1 MMPIMG
7 WIVSLNNSK
16 KLIMKLKLYFKS
28 VIIAV
33 MTVLFV
39 FTSCKDVNSEKAED
53 SAKLSVAYEKY
64 ELDNG
69 LDVILH
75 QDKSDPI
82 VSLAIQYGVGSNRE
96 KTGRTGFAHL
106 FEHML
111 FQESENVPQD
121 QFFKKIQDA
130 GGTLNGGT
138 WKDGTIYYEIVPN
151 NALETVLWLES
162 DRMGFLINTVTE
174 SAFYNQQEVVQN
186 EKRQRVDN
194 NPYGHTGWVL
204 DKNLYPE
211 GHPYNW
217 QVIGELVDLQNA
229 TVDDVKEFYDKFYGP
244 NNATLVLAG
253 DFEKEDAKRLV
264 EKYFG
269 EIKRR
274 QEVTPLEP
282 QPVTL
287 SETKRLYH
295 EDNFATAP
303 QLNMVWPTLEQYTP
317 DAYALDFLA
326 EILSSGKKAPLYR
339 VLVKD
344 KDLTSRTIAY
354 GNAQEL
360 AGEFQISITANNGK
374 SLKDVEAGIF
384 EAFQLFEKEGVTD
397 RDVERIKAGLET
409 QFYNGISSVLGKS
422 FQLAQY
428 NVFAGDPGFIEQDI
442 ENIKKVTK
450 EDVMRVY
457 DTYIKGKPFIMTS
470 FVPKGQLDLI
480 AENSE
485 KAPVVEEEIKENV
498 DKKVED
504 AETEVV
510 KTPSNFDR
518 SVEPDQGE
526 APALNIPES
535 WTAELA
541 NGMKVYGIE
550 QNEIPTV
557 NFSLVMQGGHL
568 LDDKNKNGVANLMT
582 DIMMEGT
589 ANKTPQELEEEIELL
604 GASINMYTT
613 DESIVI
619 RGNTLVRNFDKTM
632 KLVEEI
638 LLEPRWDEEEFA
650 LIKTKTINEIK
661 RSAANPNAVAGRVFN
676 KLLYGEDHIFS
687 LPASGTEASVESIT
701 IDDLKSFYNKNYSP
715 SISSFQVVGKITKDQ
730 ALANLSGLEEK
741 WAAKEVTI
749 PEYPI
754 ANNRDKASL
763 YFVDIPDAKQSVI
776 NIGYI
781 GIPRTDKDFYPAEVM
796 NYKLGGS
803 FSGNVNLILREEKG
817 YTYGARTGFSG
828 SKLPGKFTA
837 SSSVRTNTTGESVE
851 IFKDQIAAYKNGIS
865 EEDLE
870 FTKNALIKSNARRFE
885 TQFNL
890 LGMLQ
895 EMSEYNLPANYIESE
910 EKVIKEMTLEQHQAL
925 ANKYLDE
932 SKMAYLVVG
941 DAASQFAQF
950 KDMGFDEVKLLDKD
964 GVEVKLSDVKL

>member
-1 MMPIMG
+1 M
-7 WIVSLNNSK
+7 LFTA
-16 KLIMKLKLYFKS
+16 L
-28 VIIAV
+28 AV
-33 MTVLFV
+33 FFA
-39 FTSCKDVNSEKAED
+39 FTSCKENDSKNSED
-53 SAKLSVAYEKY
+53 TGKLSVEFEKY
-64 ELDNG
+64 ELENG

-111 FQESENVPQD
+111 FQESENIPQD
-121 QFFKKIQDA
+121 QFFKRIQDA

-151 NALETVLWLES
+151 NALETVLWMES

-204 DKNLYPE
+204 DKNIYPE

-217 QVIGELVDLQNA
+217 QVIGELEDLQNA
-229 TVDDVKEFYDKFYGP
+229 TVADVKEFYDKFYGP

-253 DFEKEDAKRLV
+253 DFDKAEAKTLI

-274 QEVTPLEP
+274 QEVTPMQP
-282 QPVTL
+282 QRTTL
-287 SETKRLYH
+287 TESKRLYH

-303 QLNMVWPTLEQYTP
+303 QLNMVWPTVEQYTD
-317 DAYALDFLA
+317 DAYALDFLG
-326 EILSSGKKAPLYR
+326 EILSQGKSAPLYK
-339 VLVKD
+339 VLVKER
-344 KDLTSRTIAY
+344 DLTSRTTAY

-360 AGEFQISITANNGK
+360 AGEFQITITANNGK
-374 SLKDVEAGIF
+374 SLKDVETGIYD
-384 EAFQLFEKEGVTD
+384 AFAMFEKEGATN

-428 NVFAGDPGFIEQDI
+428 NVFAGDPSFIEKDI
-442 ENIKKVTK
+442 ENIKSVTK

-457 DTYIKGKPFIMTS
+457 NTYIKGKPFVMTS
-470 FVPKGQLDLI
+470 FVPKGQLELI
-480 AENSE
+480 ADNSTM
-485 KAPVVEEEIKENV
+485 APVVEEEIKENV
-498 DKKVED
+498 EKKIED
-504 AETEVV
+504 ANSEVA

-518 SVEPDQGE
+518 SIEPAQGD
-526 APALNIPES
+526 APKLNIPTS
-535 WTAELA
+535 WKSSLS
-541 NGMKVYGIE
+541 NGMKVSGIE

-557 NFSLVMQGGHL
+557 NFSLVIEGGHL
-568 LDDKNKNGVANLMT
+568 LDDPSKNGVANLMT

-589 ANKTPQELEEEIELL
+589 ATKTPQELEEEIELL
-604 GASINMYTT
+604 GASINMSISN
-613 DESIVI
+613 ESITI

-638 LLEPRWDEEEFA
+638 LLQPRWDEEELA
-650 LIKTKTINEIK
+650 LIKTMTINQIK
-661 RSAANPNAVAGRVFN
+661 RSDANPNAVASRVFD
-676 KLLYGEDHIFS
+676 KILYGEDHIFS
-687 LPASGTEASVESIT
+687 LPTSGTEESVAAIT
-701 IDDLKSFYNKNYSP
+701 MDDLKEYYNKYFSP
-715 SISSFQVVGKITKDQ
+715 SISSFQIVGKIDQ
-730 ALANLSGLEEK
+730 STAMKSLKGLESN
-741 WAAKEVTI
+741 WAAKDVTI
-749 PEYPI
+749 PEFPI
-754 ANNRDKASL
+754 VNNRDKTSL

-781 GIPRTDKDFYPAEVM
+781 AMPRTDSDFYPVEVM

-828 SKLPGKFTA
+828 SKVPGKFTA
-837 SSSVRTNTTGESVE
+837 SSSVRTNTTGESVQ
-851 IFKDQIAAYKNGIS
+851 IFKDQIAAYKDGIS
-865 EEDLE
+865 EEDLT

-895 EMSEYNLPANYIESE
+895 EMSEYDLPANYIENE
-910 EKVIKEMTLEQHQAL
+910 EQVINDMTLEMHKSL

-950 KDMGFDEVKLLDKD
+950 KDMGFDEVKLLDKK
-964 GVEVKLSDVKL
+964 GEEVKLGDVKM

>member
-1 MMPIMG
+1 MFKKSFKIALLAVLA
-7 WIVSLNNSK
+7 ISLA
-16 KLIMKLKLYFKS
+16 M
-28 VIIAV
+28 V
-33 MTVLFV
+33 
-39 FTSCKDVNSEKAED
+39 SCKDSSTNTD
-53 SAKLSVAYEKY
+53 GDGTKLSIEFEKY
-64 ELDNG
+64 ELENG

-138 WKDGTIYYEIVPN
+138 WKDGTIYYEVVPN

-194 NPYGHTGWVL
+194 RPYGHTSWVL

-217 QVIGELVDLQNA
+217 QVIGELEDLQNA
-229 TVDDVKEFYDKFYGP
+229 TVEDVKEFYDMYYGP

-253 DFEKEDAKRLV
+253 DFETEEAKTLI

-274 QEVTPLEP
+274 KKVEPLDVK
-282 QPVTL
+282 PVTIA
-287 SETKRLYH
+287 ETKRLYH

-303 QLNMVWPTLEQYTP
+303 QLNMVWPTIEQFTE

-326 EILSSGKKAPLYR
+326 EILSSGKKAPLYK
-339 VLVKD
+339 VLVKE
-344 KDLTSRTIAY
+344 KELTSSTSAY
-354 GNAQEL
+354 SNTQVL
-360 AGEFQISITANNGK
+360 AGEFHIIITGNNGVN
-374 SLKDVEAGIF
+374 LNDVEKGIY
-384 EAFQLFEKEGVTD
+384 EAFELFEKDGVTE
-397 RDVERIKAGLET
+397 RDIERIKAGQET
-409 QFYNGISSVLGKS
+409 EFYNGVSSVLGKS
-422 FQLAQY
+422 FQLSIY
-428 NVFAGDPGFIEQDI
+428 NTFAGSPGFIETDI

-457 DTYIKGKPFIMTS
+457 EKYIKGKPFIMSS
-470 FVPKGQLDLI
+470 FVPKGETNLI
-480 AENSE
+480 ADNSE
-485 KAPVVEEEIKENV
+485 LAPVVEEEIKENV
-498 DKKVED
+498 AKTVED
-504 AETEVV
+504 SKDEIA

-518 SVEPDQGE
+518 SIEPVQGE
-526 APALNIPES
+526 TPKLNIPTS
-535 WTAELA
+535 WTATLD
-541 NGMKVYGIE
+541 NGIRVYGIE

-557 NFSLVMQGGHL
+557 NFSLVIEGGHL
-568 LDDKNKNGVANLMT
+568 MDDFNNNGVANLMT
-582 DIMMEGT
+582 DIMIEGT
-589 ANKTPQELEEEIELL
+589 ANKTPEELEEEIEML
-604 GASINMYTT
+604 GASINMFTT
-613 DESIVI
+613 NESIVI

-632 KLVEEI
+632 ALIEEI
-638 LLEPRWDEEEFA
+638 LLEPRWDEEEFN
-650 LIKTKTINEIK
+650 LIKIRTVNQIK
-661 RSAANPNAVAGRVFN
+661 RSDANPTTVARRVYN
-676 KLLYGEDHIFS
+676 KLLYGKDHIFS
-687 LPASGTEASVESIT
+687 YPTVGTVASVEAIT
-701 IDDLKSFYNKNYSP
+701 MDDIKDFYNKYFSP
-715 SISSFQVVGKITKDQ
+715 SVSTFHVVGSIDKEMSLENLAGLGERWTAKD
-730 ALANLSGLEEK
+730 
-741 WAAKEVTI
+741 VTI

-763 YFVDIPDAKQSVI
+763 YFVDIPNAKQSVI

-781 GIPRTDKDFYPAEVM
+781 SLPRTDEEFYPVEVM

-817 YTYGARTGFSG
+817 YTYGARTRFSG
-828 SKLPGKFTA
+828 SKIPGTFTA
-837 SSSVRTNTTGESVE
+837 SSSVRTNTTGESVQ
-851 IFKDQIAAYKNGIS
+851 IFKDQIVKYKEGIT
-865 EEDLE
+865 EDDLE

-885 TQFNL
+885 TQFSL

-895 EMSEYNLPANYIESE
+895 EMSNYDLPSNYIEKE
-910 EKVIKEMTLEQHQAL
+910 ENIINTMTLEQHKKL

-932 SKMAYLVVG
+932 SIMAYVVVG
-941 DAASQFAQF
+941 DAATQFAQF
-950 KDMGFDEVKLLDKD
+950 KTMGFDEVKLMNKEGEEEEL
-964 GVEVKLSDVKL
+964 EDVKL

>member
-1 MMPIMG
+1 MNM
-7 WIVSLNNSK
+7 SK
-16 KLIMKLKLYFKS
+16 FPKFLMLILALTFFS
-28 VIIAV
+28 
-33 MTVLFV
+33 FV
-39 FTSCKDVNSEKAED
+39 GCKEENKGVEE
-53 SAKLSVAYEKY
+53 SAKLSVEFEKY
-64 ELDNG
+64 ELANG
-69 LDVILH
+69 LDVVLH

-111 FQESENVPQD
+111 FQESENVGQD

-151 NALETVLWLES
+151 NALETIMWLES
-162 DRMGFLINTVTE
+162 DRMGYLINTVTE

-194 NPYGHTGWVL
+194 NPYGHTNWVL
-204 DKNLYPE
+204 DKNIYPE

-217 QVIGELVDLQNA
+217 QVIGELVDLQSA
-229 TVDDVKEFYDKFYGP
+229 TVEDVREFYDKYYGP

-253 DFEKEDAKRLV
+253 DFDTEEAKALI

-274 QEVTPLEP
+274 QDVPKLEP
-282 QPVTL
+282 QPVTIA
-287 SETKRLYH
+287 ETVRLYH
-295 EDNFATAP
+295 EDNFAKAP
-303 QLNMVWPTLEQYTP
+303 QLNMVWPTLHQYTD

-326 EILSSGKKAPLYR
+326 EILTRGKKAPLYR
-339 VLVKD
+339 VLEKE
-344 KDLTSRTIAY
+344 KELTSRFFGY
-354 GNAQEL
+354 NNSQEI
-360 AGEFQISITANNGK
+360 AGEFHIQVTANDGK
-374 SLKDVEAGIF
+374 SLNEVEKGIF
-384 EAFQLFEKEGVTD
+384 EAFALFEKEGITD
-397 RDVERIKAGLET
+397 RDIERVKAGLET
-409 QFYNGISSVLGKS
+409 QFYNGISSVVNKS
-422 FQLAQY
+422 FQLASY
-428 NVFAGDPGFIEQDI
+428 NVFTGNPGFIEEDI

-450 EDVMRVY
+450 ADVMRVY
-457 DTYIKGKPFIMTS
+457 NTYIKDKPYVITS
-470 FVPKGQLDLI
+470 FVPKGQMNLI
-480 AENSE
+480 AENSS

-498 DKKVED
+498 EKTIKESTIEI
-504 AETEVV
+504 A

-518 SVEPDQGE
+518 TKEPAQGE
-526 APALNIPES
+526 APALKIPTS
-535 WTAELA
+535 WKTELA

-557 NFSLVMQGGHL
+557 NFSLVIEGGHL
-568 LDDKNKNGVANLMT
+568 LDAINNNGVANLMT

-589 ANKTPQELEEEIELL
+589 ATKTPLELEEEIEML
-604 GASINMYTT
+604 GANINMYTT
-613 DESIVI
+613 RESIVLQV
-619 RGNTLVRNFDKTM
+619 NTLVRNFDATVA
-632 KLVEEI
+632 LVQEI

-650 LIKTKTINEIK
+650 RIKTATINQIK
-661 RSAANPNAVAGRVFN
+661 RSDANPNAVANRVYN
-676 KLLYGEDHIFS
+676 KLLYGKDHIFS
-687 LPASGTEASVESIT
+687 YPTSGTTESVSAIT
-701 IDDLKSFYNKNYSP
+701 IDDLKAFYEKNFSP
-715 SISSFQVVGKITKDQ
+715 SVTNFHIVGKIDQ
-730 ALANLSGLEEK
+730 TRALKGLKSLEK
-741 WAAKEVTI
+741 AWAAKEVTI
-749 PEYPI
+749 PDYPV

-763 YFVDIPDAKQSVI
+763 YFVDIPNAKQSVI

-781 GIPRTDKDFYPAEVM
+781 ALPRTDKDFYPAEVM

-828 SKLPGKFTA
+828 SKIPGTFTA
-837 SSSVRTNTTGESVE
+837 SSSVRTNTTGESVS
-851 IFKDQIAAYKNGIS
+851 IFKEEIEKYKQGIS
-865 EEDLE
+865 EADLE

-885 TQFNL
+885 TQFSL

-895 EMSEYNLPANYIESE
+895 EMSSYGLASNFIEDE
-910 EKVIKEMTLEQHQAL
+910 EATVRNMTLEQHKAL

-941 DAASQFAQF
+941 DATTQFPQF
-950 KDMGFDEVKLLDKD
+950 KEMKFDEVLLVDKE
-964 GVEVKLSDVKL
+964 GEEVKLEEVKQ

>member
-1 MMPIMG
+1 MI
-7 WIVSLNNSK
+7 SK
-16 KLIMKLKLYFKS
+16 TFTKAAILALFTFA
-28 VIIAV
+28 VI
-33 MTVLFV
+33 
-39 FTSCKDVNSEKAED
+39 SCGDKTKDKKEE
-53 SAKLSVAYEKY
+53 SAKLSLEFEKY
-64 ELDNG
+64 ELENG
-69 LDVILH
+69 LDVVLH

-138 WKDGTIYYEIVPN
+138 WKDGTIYYEVVPK
-151 NALETVLWLES
+151 NAMETVMWLES
-162 DRMGFLINTVTE
+162 DRMGYLINTVTE

-194 NPYGHTGWVL
+194 NPYGHVSWVL

-217 QVIGELVDLQNA
+217 QVIGELVDLQSA
-229 TVDDVKEFYDKFYGP
+229 TVEDVREFYDRFYGP

-253 DFEKEDAKRLV
+253 DFEIDEAKAMI

-274 QEVTPLEP
+274 QEVPKLEP
-282 QPVTL
+282 QPVTI
-287 SETKRLYH
+287 SETKRLFH
-295 EDNFATAP
+295 EDNFASAP
-303 QLNMVWPTLEQYTP
+303 RLDMVWPTVEQYTE

-326 EILSSGKKAPLYR
+326 EIFSRGKKAPLYKI
-339 VLVKD
+339 LVKE
-344 KDLTSRTIAY
+344 KDLTARTVAY
-354 GNAQEL
+354 NNSQEI
-360 AGEFQISITANNGK
+360 AGEFHIIITANSGVD
-374 SLKDVEAGIF
+374 LDQVEAGIN
-384 EAFQLFEKEGVTD
+384 EAFTLFETEGVTD

-409 QFYNGISSVLGKS
+409 DFYNGISSVLGKS

-457 DTYIKGKPFIMTS
+457 EKYIKGKPFIMTS
-470 FVPKGQLDLI
+470 FVPKGELELI
-480 AENSE
+480 AENST

-498 DKKVED
+498 TKTIEESNEEI
-504 AETEVV
+504 A
-510 KTPSNFDR
+510 KTPSKFDR
-518 SVEPDQGE
+518 SVEPEQGP
-526 APALNIPES
+526 APKLNIPTS
-535 WTAELA
+535 WTAELS
-541 NGMKVYGIE
+541 NGMDVYGIE

-557 NFSLVMQGGHL
+557 NFSLVIEGGHL
-568 LDDKNKNGVANLMT
+568 LDNKDKNGVANLMT

-589 ANKTPQELEEEIELL
+589 ANKTPEQLEEEIEML

-613 DESIVI
+613 NESIVI
-619 RGNTLVRNFDKTM
+619 RGNTLTRNFDRTM
-632 KLVEEI
+632 KLIEEI

-650 LIKTKTINEIK
+650 RIKTKTINDIK
-661 RSAANPNAVAGRVFN
+661 RAESNPNAVAN
-676 KLLYGEDHIFS
+676 KVYNKILYGEDHIFS
-687 LPASGTEASVESIT
+687 YPTSGTEASVNAIT
-701 IDDLKSFYNKNYSP
+701 IGDLKEFYTKNFSP
-715 SISSFQVVGKITKDQ
+715 SVSTFHVVGKIDKVT
-730 ALANLSGLEEK
+730 ALNNLNGLEER

-763 YFVDIPDAKQSVI
+763 YFVDIPNAKQSVI

-781 GIPRTDKDFYPAEVM
+781 ALPRTDKDFYPAEVM

-817 YTYGARTGFSG
+817 YTYGARTNFSG
-828 SKLPGKFTA
+828 SKIPGTFTA
-837 SSSVRTNTTGESVE
+837 SSSVRTNTTGESVQ
-851 IFKDQIAAYKNGIS
+851 IFKDQIAEYKNGIAP
-865 EEDLE
+865 EDLE

-885 TQFNL
+885 TQFSL

-895 EMSEYNLPANYIESE
+895 EMSSYDLPADYIASE
-910 EKVIKEMTLEQHQAL
+910 EDVIRGMTLEQHKAL

-941 DAASQFAQF
+941 DAATQFAQF
-950 KDMGFDEVKLLDKD
+950 KKMDFDEVKLLNKD
-964 GVEVKLSDVKL
+964 GEEVKLNDVKM

>member
-1 MMPIMG
+1 MISQKALK
-7 WIVSLNNSK
+7 ISL
-16 KLIMKLKLYFKS
+16 
-28 VIIAV
+28 IAV
-33 MTVLFV
+33 TAVLLT
-39 FTSCKDVNSEKAED
+39 FTSCKDLSSSKTED
-53 SAKLSVAYEKY
+53 SAKLSVEFEKY

-82 VSLAIQYGVGSNRE
+82 VSVAIQYGVGSNRE
-96 KTGRTGFAHL
+96 RTGRTGFAHL

-151 NALETVLWLES
+151 NALETVLWMES

-217 QVIGELVDLQNA
+217 QVIGELVDLQSA

-253 DFEKEDAKRLV
+253 DFETEAAKTMI

-274 QEVTPLEP
+274 QEVTPMEP
-282 QPVTL
+282 KPISL

-303 QLNMVWPTLEQYTP
+303 QLNMVWPTIEQYTD
-317 DAYALDFLA
+317 DAYALDFLG
-326 EILSSGKKAPLYR
+326 EILSSGKKAPLYK

-344 KDLTSRTIAY
+344 KDLTSRTTAY

-360 AGEFQISITANNGK
+360 AGEFQISITANSDK
-374 SLKDVEAGIF
+374 DLKDVEAGIF
-384 EAFQLFEKEGVTD
+384 EAFAMFEKDGVTD

-422 FQLAQY
+422 FRLAQY

-442 ENIKKVTK
+442 ENIRKVTK

-457 DTYIKGKPFIMTS
+457 NTYIKDKPFVMTS

-480 AENSE
+480 ANNST
-485 KAPVVEEEIKENV
+485 KAPVVEEEVKENV
-498 DKKVED
+498 EKKVED
-504 AETEVV
+504 AKSEVV
-510 KTPSNFDR
+510 KTPSSFDR
-518 SVEPDQGE
+518 SIEPEQGTP
-526 APALNIPES
+526 PALKIPSS
-535 WTAELA
+535 WTANLS
-541 NGMKVYGIE
+541 NGIKVYGIE

-557 NFSLVMQGGHL
+557 NFSLVMEGGHL

-589 ANKTPQELEEEIELL
+589 VNKTPQELEEEIELL

-613 DESIVI
+613 NESIVI

-650 LIKTKTINEIK
+650 LIKTRTINQIK
-661 RSAANPNAVAGRVFN
+661 RSAADPSAVAGRVFN
-676 KLLYGEDHIFS
+676 KLLYGQDHIFS
-687 LPASGTEASVESIT
+687 LPTSGTEASVAAISIE
-701 IDDLKSFYNKNYSP
+701 DLKDFYNNNYSP
-715 SISSFQVVGKITKDQ
+715 SVSSFQIVGNINKED
-730 ALANLSGLEEK
+730 ALKNLSGLETN
-741 WAAKEVTI
+741 WAAKEVNI

-754 ANNRDKASL
+754 ANSRDKASL

-781 GIPRTDKDFYPAEVM
+781 AIPRTDKEFYPVEVM

-817 YTYGARTGFSG
+817 YTYGARTNFSG
-828 SKLPGKFTA
+828 SKIPGKFTA
-837 SSSVRTNTTGESVE
+837 SSSVRTNTTGESVQ
-851 IFKDQIAAYKNGIS
+851 IFKEQIAAYKEGIS

-885 TQFNL
+885 TQFSL

-895 EMSEYNLPANYIESE
+895 EMSEYSLPPNYIESE
-910 EKVIKEMTLEQHQAL
+910 EQVVREMTLEQHRTL
-925 ANKYLDE
+925 ANKYLNE

-950 KDMGFDEVKLLDKD
+950 QNMGFDEVLILDKQ
-964 GVEVKLSDVKL
+964 GEEEELTTVKM

>member
-1 MMPIMG
+1 MLKTSLKIS
-7 WIVSLNNSK
+7 IVVAAITTL
-16 KLIMKLKLYFKS
+16 LTF
-28 VIIAV
+28 
-33 MTVLFV
+33 
-39 FTSCKDVNSEKAED
+39 SCKSKQEAVADE
-53 SAKLSVAYEKY
+53 SAKLSVPFEKY
-64 ELDNG
+64 ELENG
-69 LDVILH
+69 LDVVLH

-121 QFFKKIQDA
+121 QFFKTIQDA

-138 WKDGTIYYEIVPN
+138 WKDGTIYYEVVPK
-151 NALETVLWLES
+151 NAMETVMWLES

-194 NPYGHTGWVL
+194 NPYGHTSYVI

-217 QVIGELVDLQNA
+217 QVIGELEDLQNA
-229 TVDDVKEFYDKFYGP
+229 TVEDVREFYDRFYGP

-253 DFEKEDAKRLV
+253 DFDKEEAKAMI

-274 QEVTPLEP
+274 QEVEPLKP

-303 QLNMVWPTLEQYTP
+303 QLNMVWPTVQQYTP
-317 DAYALDFLA
+317 DAYALDFLG
-326 EILSSGKKAPLYR
+326 EILSKGKKAPLYKI
-339 VLVKD
+339 LVKE
-344 KDLTSRTIAY
+344 KDLTSQTTAY
-354 GNAQEL
+354 NSSSEL
-360 AGEFQISITANNGK
+360 AGDFQIKITANNGVDLD
-374 SLKDVEAGIF
+374 SIESGIKD
-384 EAFQLFEKEGVTD
+384 AFALFEKEGVSD
-397 RDVERIKAGLET
+397 RDIERIKAGLET

-422 FQLAQY
+422 FQLARY
-428 NVFAGDPGFIEQDI
+428 NVFAGDPGFITEDI

-457 DTYIKGKPFIMTS
+457 NTYIKDKPYVMTS

-480 AENSE
+480 AENSK
-485 KAPVVEEEIKENV
+485 KANVVEEEIKENV
-498 DKKVED
+498 AKTVED
-504 AETEVV
+504 TSVKIE
-510 KTPSNFDR
+510 KTPSTFDR
-518 SVEPDQGE
+518 STPPNQGSE
-526 APALNIPES
+526 PALNVPEMWS
-535 WTAELA
+535 ANLE
-541 NGMKVYGIE
+541 NGMKVSGIE

-557 NFSLVMQGGHL
+557 NFSLVIEGGHL
-568 LDDKNKNGVANLMT
+568 MDNMQKNGVANLMS

-589 ANKTPQELEEEIELL
+589 AKKTPEELEEAIDLL

-613 DESIVI
+613 NSSIVI
-619 RGNTLVRNFDKTM
+619 RGNTLTRNFDKTM
-632 KLVEEI
+632 DLVTEI
-638 LLEPRWDEEEFA
+638 LLEPRWDEEE
-650 LIKTKTINEIK
+650 LGRIKTKTINQIE
-661 RSAANPNAVAGRVFN
+661 RSDADPNVVANRVYN
-676 KLLYGEDHIFS
+676 KILYGDDHIFS
-687 LPASGTEASVESIT
+687 HPTVGTVASVKAIT
-701 IDDLKSFYNKNYSP
+701 MEDLKEFYNNNFSP
-715 SISSFQVVGKITKDQ
+715 SISTFQVVGKIDKD
-730 ALANLSGLEEK
+730 AVLKELNDLETR
-741 WAAKEVTI
+741 WAAKEVNI
-749 PEYPI
+749 PEYPV
-754 ANNRDKASL
+754 ANTRDKASL
-763 YFVDIPDAKQSVI
+763 YFVDMPNAKQSVI

-781 GIPRTDKDFYPAEVM
+781 ALPRTDADFYPAEVM

-817 YTYGARTGFSG
+817 YTYGARTNFSG
-828 SKLPGKFTA
+828 SKIPGTFTA
-837 SSSVRTNTTGESVE
+837 SSSVRTNTTGESVQIFRDE
-851 IFKDQIAAYKNGIS
+851 ISKYKEGIS
-865 EEDLE
+865 PEDLE

-885 TQFNL
+885 TQGSL

-895 EMSEYNLPANYIESE
+895 EMNAYNLPANYIEKE
-910 EKVIKEMTLEQHQAL
+910 EETVRNMTLEQHKAL
-925 ANKYLDE
+925 ANKYLDA

-941 DAASQFAQF
+941 DAATQFGQF
-950 KDMGFDEVKLLDKD
+950 RNMGFDEVKLLDKN
-964 GVEVKLSDVKL
+964 GEEVKLKDVKN